1 MAMDVVGAVKLQPL
15 RRGLIVDSVV
25 DVLTFYV
32 PHRFVYDNWVTFI
45 EEGIDTSEALA
56 TENTNA
62 SKAMGCLPIGG
73 FQKSTALPKFYPEG
87 YRLIWNN
94 YFRPPTTVAERSTNM
109 GSWTD
114 DECEYGWRCANL
126 KSIWTAL
133 LANDVDASDYEV
145 PVSGGAVSLLDV
157 DAQSGHLRTE
167 QEREFFNVRYRD
179 IIRNQGGSTDI
190 SADDRPE
197 LVMRST
203 FYASGYDVDGTDQS
217 SLGQHTGRVNAAF
230 RHRVPRK
237 FLPEHGMIWT
247 VALVRFPVVHEEE
260 NHYFCN
266 NPSPTYLEIA
276 GDPALL
282 GVQPPFGLRFRMCSR
297 IRRLLPCV
305 VLSLTPSGIGPILVT
320 CRRVWIL

>member
-1 MAMDVVGAVKLQPL
+1 
-15 RRGLIVDSVV
+15 
-25 DVLTFYV
+25 
-32 PHRFVYDNWVTFI
+32 
-45 EEGIDTSEALA
+45 
-56 TENTNA
+56 
-62 SKAMGCLPIGG
+62 
-73 FQKSTALPKFYPEG
+73 
-87 YRLIWNN
+87 
-94 YFRPPTTVAERSTNM
+94 M

-133 LANDVDASDYEV
+133 LANDVDALDYEV
-145 PVSGGAVSLLDV
+145 PVSGGAVSLLDI

-282 GVQPPFGLRFRMCSR
+282 GVQPPFGLKISDVFSNSSSTTVRGFIPYAQWYRTHPSHVSP
-297 IRRLLPCV
+297 RLDTLNGFPFMND
-305 VLSLTPSGIGPILVT
+305 TPSDLEDMVMFPTDSFDEIFQTAAVGHWSMQARVN
-320 CRRVWIL
+320 CDVRRRVPSARAALLAGVQ